1 MSPLLL
7 TLVVIEALLTA
18 VGAFLY
24 VYRARLEFK
33 EDNTLILDSAEAHL
47 MSGQETIHAKANQA
61 GQMLKYVGIGWV
73 VFGVAAFGV
82 FVAEGLGVL

>member
-7 TLVVIEALLTA
+7 TLVIIEAMLTLA
-18 VGAFLY
+18 GTFLY

-47 MSGQETIHAKANQA
+47 MSGQEAIHAKANQA
-61 GQMLKYVGIGWV
+61 SAMLKYVGVGWV

-82 FVAEGLGVL
+82 FIAEGLGIL